1 MKPPQHTERKPSRPT
16 LWLITRGERLRYI
29 VATLSSTISS
39 VCTLGLPL
47 VTMYALDVLD
57 QRDFGY
63 ANSLLHSIADYFGP
77 DTPYASYLIV
87 SAFCGV
93 VIALLASAFQFGRDR
108 LSAQASEGIA
118 RRLRE
123 VLFDRIQRVKA
134 SFFDREEIGDLV
146 QRCTSDVETVRR
158 YMHSDVDALARA
170 LLILSVM
177 FPVLWWRNPT
187 LALYSVVLMPVVVL
201 GGIYFFKS
209 VSQLFKTTDEAEG
222 KLTAVLQE
230 NLTGIRVVQAFA
242 QEAKE
247 YERFEDSNREFR
259 DRYIRLNAFEAVYW
273 GISDFVCML
282 QSAIVLIASGYLVMN
297 EALTIG
303 ELALFTSLSGI
314 VIWRVRQM
322 IDVVE
327 HTGKTLVSL
336 RRINHIL
343 TSEQEPVQ
351 TVPEST
357 SIRGEITFENVSLTY
372 DGNSNQLENIDL
384 SIRAGETI
392 GLVGR
397 PGSGKSSLI
406 RALMRFYPIA
416 NGRILLDGID
426 IESIDVTWLRKQ
438 IGCVLQEPFL
448 FSKTVRENLQ
458 FGNFAASEDEFNTA
472 TRLAAIHTTINEF
485 SAKFNTKIGE
495 RGVNLSGG
503 QRQRMALARALLTR
517 APILVLDDVLS
528 GVDTRTESAILRN
541 LADPERCVTTIIV
554 AHRLTTIRQVDRIVV
569 MDQGKIVQV
578 GPHENLMKEP
588 GPYRELC
595 DIQNLLDETIQYE
608 TEVASH
614 G

>member
-1 MKPPQHTERKPSRPT
+1 
-16 LWLITRGERLRYI
+16 
-29 VATLSSTISS
+29 
-39 VCTLGLPL
+39 
-47 VTMYALDVLD
+47 MYALDVLD

-63 ANSLLHSIADYFGP
+63 ANSLLLAIAEYFGP
-77 DTPYASYLIV
+77 NTPYASYLVV
-87 SAFCGV
+87 SAVCGV

-209 VSQLFKTTDEAEG
+209 VSQLFKQTDEAEG

-242 QEAKE
+242 QESKE
-247 YERFEDSNREFR
+247 YERFENSNREFR

-297 EALTIG
+297 ETLTIG

-343 TSEQEPVQ
+343 ASEQEPVQ
-351 TVPEST
+351 PVPESA
-357 SIRGEITFENVSLTY
+357 SIRGEITFEDVSLTY
-372 DGNSNQLENIDL
+372 DGNSKQLDNIDL

-397 PGSGKSSLI
+397 PGSGKSTLI

-416 NGRILLDGID
+416 SGRILLDGID

-458 FGNFAASEDEFNTA
+458 FGNLAASEDEFNTA

-517 APILVLDDVLS
+517 APILILDDVLS

-541 LADPERCVTTIIV
+541 LGDPERRVTTIIV

-569 MDQGKIVQV
+569 MDQGRIVQV
-578 GPHENLMKEP
+578 GPHEKLMNEP

>member
-1 MKPPQHTERKPSRPT
+1 MS
-16 LWLITRGERLRYI
+16 
-29 VATLSSTISS
+29 
-39 VCTLGLPL
+39 
-47 VTMYALDVLD
+47 MYALDVLAN
-57 QRDFGY
+57 RDFSY
-63 ANSLLHSIADYFGP
+63 ANSLLLAVSEYFGSA
-77 DTPYASYLIV
+77 TPITSYLIV
-87 SAFCGV
+87 SAICGV
-93 VIALLASAFQFGRDR
+93 VIAMLASAFQFGRDR

-123 VLFDRIQRVKA
+123 VLFDRIQRAKA
-134 SFFDREEIGDLV
+134 TFFDREEIGDLV

-158 YMHSDVDALARA
+158 YMHSDIDALARA

-187 LALYSVVLMPVVVL
+187 LTLYSVALMPVVVI
-201 GGIYFFKS
+201 GGVIFFKS
-209 VSQLFKTTDEAEG
+209 VSRLFKQTDEAEG

-247 YERFEDSNREFR
+247 YERFDQSNSNFR
-259 DRYIRLNAFEAVYW
+259 DKYIRLNAFEAVYW
-273 GISDFVCML
+273 GISDFICML
-282 QSAIVLIASGYLVMN
+282 QSAIVLIASGYLLMN
-297 EALTIG
+297 EVITIG
-303 ELALFTSLSGI
+303 ELALFTSLSGM
-314 VIWRVRQM
+314 VIWRIRQM

-343 TSEQEPVQ
+343 ASDQEPVQ
-351 TVPEST
+351 HVPANED
-357 SIRGEITFENVSLTY
+357 IRGAITFENVSMSY
-372 DGNSNQLENIDL
+372 DGNSNQLEDVNF
-384 SIRAGETI
+384 SIEPGETI

-397 PGSGKSSLI
+397 PGSGKSTLI
-406 RALMRFYPIA
+406 RALMRFYPITS
-416 NGRILLDGID
+416 GRILVDGID
-426 IESIDVTWLRKQ
+426 IESVDVTWLRKQ

-458 FGNFAASEDEFNTA
+458 FGNHSASDDEFNTA

-517 APILVLDDVLS
+517 APILILDDVLS

-541 LADPERCVTTIIV
+541 LANPDKRATTIIV

-578 GPHENLMKEP
+578 GPHEQLMNQP
-588 GPYRELC
+588 GPYREFC

>member
-1 MKPPQHTERKPSRPT
+1 
-16 LWLITRGERLRYI
+16 
-29 VATLSSTISS
+29 
-39 VCTLGLPL
+39 
-47 VTMYALDVLD
+47 MYALDVLD

-458 FGNFAASEDEFNTA
+458 FGNFAASDDEFNTA

-541 LADPERCVTTIIV
+541 LADPERRVTTIIV

-578 GPHENLMKEP
+578 GPHEKLMKEP

>member
-1 MKPPQHTERKPSRPT
+1 MKPPQHTERKPFRPN
-16 LWLITRGERLRYI
+16 LWLITRGERLRYA
-29 VATLSSTISS
+29 VATVSSTISS

-63 ANSLLHSIADYFGP
+63 ANSLLLAIAEFFGP
-77 DTPYASYLIV
+77 DTPYASYLVV
-87 SAFCGV
+87 SAICGV

-118 RRLRE
+118 RQLRE

-209 VSQLFKTTDEAEG
+209 VSRLFKQTDEAEG

-242 QEAKE
+242 QESKE
-247 YERFEDSNREFR
+247 YDRFENSNREFR

-343 TSEQEPVQ
+343 ASEQEPVQ
-351 TVPEST
+351 PVPKSA
-357 SIRGEITFENVSLTY
+357 SIRGEITFEDVSLTY
-372 DGNSNQLENIDL
+372 DGNSKQLDNIDL

-397 PGSGKSSLI
+397 PGSGKSTLI

-416 NGRILLDGID
+416 SGRILLDGID

-458 FGNFAASEDEFNTA
+458 FGNLAASEDEFNTA

-517 APILVLDDVLS
+517 APILILDDVLS

-541 LADPERCVTTIIV
+541 LGDPERRVTTIIV

-569 MDQGKIVQV
+569 MDQGRIVQV
-578 GPHENLMKEP
+578 GPHEKLMNEP

>member
-1 MKPPQHTERKPSRPT
+1 MS
-16 LWLITRGERLRYI
+16 
-29 VATLSSTISS
+29 
-39 VCTLGLPL
+39 
-47 VTMYALDVLD
+47 MYALDVLAN
-57 QRDFGY
+57 RDFSF
-63 ANSLLHSIADYFGP
+63 ANSLLLAVSEYFGSA
-77 DTPYASYLIV
+77 TPITSYLIV
-87 SAFCGV
+87 SAICGV
-93 VIALLASAFQFGRDR
+93 VIAMLASAFQFGRDR

-123 VLFDRIQRVKA
+123 VLFDRIQRAKA
-134 SFFDREEIGDLV
+134 TFFDREEIGDLV

-158 YMHSDVDALARA
+158 YMHSDIDALARA

-187 LALYSVVLMPVVVL
+187 LTLYSVALMPVVVI
-201 GGIYFFKS
+201 GGVIFFKS
-209 VSQLFKTTDEAEG
+209 VSRLFKQTDEAEG

-247 YERFEDSNREFR
+247 YERFDQSNSNFR
-259 DRYIRLNAFEAVYW
+259 DKYIRLNAFEAVYW
-273 GISDFVCML
+273 GISDFICML
-282 QSAIVLIASGYLVMN
+282 QSAIVLIASGYLLMN
-297 EALTIG
+297 EVITIG
-303 ELALFTSLSGI
+303 ELALFTSLSGM
-314 VIWRVRQM
+314 VIWRIRQM

-343 TSEQEPVQ
+343 ASDQEPVQ
-351 TVPEST
+351 HVPANED
-357 SIRGEITFENVSLTY
+357 ICGAITFENVSMSY
-372 DGNSNQLENIDL
+372 DGNSNQLEDVNF
-384 SIRAGETI
+384 SIEPGETI

-397 PGSGKSSLI
+397 PGSGKSTLI
-406 RALMRFYPIA
+406 RALMRFYPITS
-416 NGRILLDGID
+416 GRILVDGID
-426 IESIDVTWLRKQ
+426 IESVDVTWLRKQ

-458 FGNFAASEDEFNTA
+458 FGNHSASDDEFNTA

-517 APILVLDDVLS
+517 APILILDDVLS

-541 LADPERCVTTIIV
+541 LANPDKRATTIIV

-578 GPHENLMKEP
+578 GPHEQLMNQP

>member
-1 MKPPQHTERKPSRPT
+1 MS
-16 LWLITRGERLRYI
+16 
-29 VATLSSTISS
+29 
-39 VCTLGLPL
+39 
-47 VTMYALDVLD
+47 MYALDVLAN
-57 QRDFGY
+57 REFSY
-63 ANSLLHSIADYFGP
+63 ANSLLLAVSEYFGSA
-77 DTPYASYLIV
+77 TPITSYLIV
-87 SAFCGV
+87 SAICGV
-93 VIALLASAFQFGRDR
+93 VIAMLASAFQFGRDR

-123 VLFDRIQRVKA
+123 VLFDRIQRAKA
-134 SFFDREEIGDLV
+134 TFFDREEIGDLV

-158 YMHSDVDALARA
+158 YMHSDIDALARA

-187 LALYSVVLMPVVVL
+187 LTLYSVALMPVVVI
-201 GGIYFFKS
+201 GGVIFFKS
-209 VSQLFKTTDEAEG
+209 VSRLFKQTDEAEG

-247 YERFEDSNREFR
+247 YERFDQSNSNFR
-259 DRYIRLNAFEAVYW
+259 DKYIRLNAFEAVYW
-273 GISDFVCML
+273 GISDFICML
-282 QSAIVLIASGYLVMN
+282 QSAIVLIASGYLLMN
-297 EALTIG
+297 EVITIG
-303 ELALFTSLSGI
+303 ELALFTSLSGM
-314 VIWRVRQM
+314 VIWRIRQM

-343 TSEQEPVQ
+343 ASDQEPVQ
-351 TVPEST
+351 HVPANED
-357 SIRGEITFENVSLTY
+357 IRGAITFENVSMSY
-372 DGNSNQLENIDL
+372 DGNSNQLEDVNF
-384 SIRAGETI
+384 SIEPGETI

-397 PGSGKSSLI
+397 PGSGKSTLI
-406 RALMRFYPIA
+406 RALMRFYPITS
-416 NGRILLDGID
+416 GRILVDGID
-426 IESIDVTWLRKQ
+426 IESVDVTWLRKQ

-458 FGNFAASEDEFNTA
+458 FGNHSASDDEFNTA

-517 APILVLDDVLS
+517 APILILDDVLS

-541 LADPERCVTTIIV
+541 LANPDKRATTIIV

-578 GPHENLMKEP
+578 GPHEQLMNQP

>member
-1 MKPPQHTERKPSRPT
+1 MPLQQEKPNQSRPN
-16 LWLITRGERLRYI
+16 LWRITRGERTRYA
-29 VATLSSTISS
+29 VATVSSTLSSICTI
-39 VCTLGLPL
+39 GLPL
-47 VTMYALDVLD
+47 VSMYALDVLAN
-57 QRDFGY
+57 RDFSY
-63 ANSLLHSIADYFGP
+63 ANSLLLAVSEYFGSA
-77 DTPYASYLIV
+77 TPITSYLIV
-87 SAFCGV
+87 SAICGV
-93 VIALLASAFQFGRDR
+93 VIAMLASAFQFGRDR

-123 VLFDRIQRVKA
+123 VLFDRIQRAKA
-134 SFFDREEIGDLV
+134 TFFDREEIGDLV

-158 YMHSDVDALARA
+158 YMHSDIDALARA

-187 LALYSVVLMPVVVL
+187 LTLYSVALMPVVVI
-201 GGIYFFKS
+201 GGVIFFKS
-209 VSQLFKTTDEAEG
+209 VSRLFKQTDEAEG

-247 YERFEDSNREFR
+247 YERFDQSNSNFR
-259 DRYIRLNAFEAVYW
+259 DKYIRLNAFEAVYW
-273 GISDFVCML
+273 GISDFICML
-282 QSAIVLIASGYLVMN
+282 QSAIVLIASGYLLMN
-297 EALTIG
+297 EVITIG
-303 ELALFTSLSGI
+303 ELALFTSLSGM
-314 VIWRVRQM
+314 VIWRIRQM

-343 TSEQEPVQ
+343 ASDQEPVQ
-351 TVPEST
+351 HVPANED
-357 SIRGEITFENVSLTY
+357 IRGAITFENVSMSY
-372 DGNSNQLENIDL
+372 DGNSNQLENVNLAIEP
-384 SIRAGETI
+384 GETI

-397 PGSGKSSLI
+397 PGSGKSTLI
-406 RALMRFYPIA
+406 RALMRFYPITS
-416 NGRILLDGID
+416 GRILVDGID
-426 IESIDVTWLRKQ
+426 IESMDVTWLRKQ

-458 FGNFAASEDEFNTA
+458 FGNHSASDDEFNTA

-517 APILVLDDVLS
+517 APILILDDVLS

-541 LADPERCVTTIIV
+541 LANPDKRATTIIV

-578 GPHENLMKEP
+578 GPHEQLMNQP

>member
-1 MKPPQHTERKPSRPT
+1 MS
-16 LWLITRGERLRYI
+16 
-29 VATLSSTISS
+29 
-39 VCTLGLPL
+39 
-47 VTMYALDVLD
+47 MYALDVLAN
-57 QRDFGY
+57 RDFSY
-63 ANSLLHSIADYFGP
+63 ANSLLLAVSEYFGSA
-77 DTPYASYLIV
+77 TPITSYLIV
-87 SAFCGV
+87 SAICGV
-93 VIALLASAFQFGRDR
+93 VIAMLASAFQFGRDR

-123 VLFDRIQRVKA
+123 VLFDRIQRAKA
-134 SFFDREEIGDLV
+134 TFFDREEIGDLV

-158 YMHSDVDALARA
+158 YMHSDIDALARA

-187 LALYSVVLMPVVVL
+187 LTLYSVALMPVVVI
-201 GGIYFFKS
+201 GGVIFFKS
-209 VSQLFKTTDEAEG
+209 VSRLFKQTDEAEG

-247 YERFEDSNREFR
+247 YERFDQSNSNFR
-259 DRYIRLNAFEAVYW
+259 DKYIRLNAFEAVYW
-273 GISDFVCML
+273 GISDFICML
-282 QSAIVLIASGYLVMN
+282 QSAIVLIASGYLLMN
-297 EALTIG
+297 EVITIG
-303 ELALFTSLSGI
+303 ELALFTSLSGM
-314 VIWRVRQM
+314 VIWRIRQM

-343 TSEQEPVQ
+343 ASDQEPVQ
-351 TVPEST
+351 HVPANED
-357 SIRGEITFENVSLTY
+357 IRGAITFENVSMSY
-372 DGNSNQLENIDL
+372 DGNSNQLENVNLAIEP
-384 SIRAGETI
+384 GETI

-397 PGSGKSSLI
+397 PGSGKSTLI
-406 RALMRFYPIA
+406 RALMRFYPITS
-416 NGRILLDGID
+416 GRILVDGID
-426 IESIDVTWLRKQ
+426 IESMDVTWLRKQ

-458 FGNFAASEDEFNTA
+458 FGNHSASDDEFNTA

-517 APILVLDDVLS
+517 APILILDDVLS

-541 LADPERCVTTIIV
+541 LANPDKRATTIIV

-578 GPHENLMKEP
+578 GPHEQLMNQP